1 MLDSVVL
8 SNHERVGLVDTPTI
22 KSFKLRGTRIT
33 AAQEAARE
41 RLWGK
46 YGVDF
51 GSQRINFASLFPGV
65 DKVIVEIGFGM
76 GEASIEIAKQFP
88 DTGFLAV
95 DVHQP
100 GIGKLLASIEEFGL
114 TNIRVMDEDAH
125 LVLQGMIADQSLE
138 GIHLFFPDPW
148 PKTRHHKRRIVNE
161 EFIKLIHSKLKPGG
175 TFHVATD
182 WHPYAEWIKER
193 FTKSPL
199 FIGGE
204 VERPDWRPIT
214 RFEGQ
219 GIRKEHRVTDLI
231 YKNV

>member
-1 MLDSVVL
+1 
-8 SNHERVGLVDTPTI
+8 VDTPTI

-41 RLWGK
+41 RLWAV

-51 GSQRINFASLFPGV
+51 IQERLTLTSLFPTAQ
-65 DKVIVEIGFGM
+65 KVVVEIGFGM
-76 GEASIEIAKQFP
+76 GEATIEVAKGFP
-88 DTGFLAV
+88 ETGFLAV

-100 GIGKLLASIEEFGL
+100 GIGKLLASIEEGGL
-114 TNIRVMDEDAH
+114 INVRVMDEDAH
-125 LVLQGMIADQSLE
+125 LILRSMIDDEALD

-161 EFIKLIHSKLKPGG
+161 EFMTLIHSKLKPGG

-182 WHPYAEWIKER
+182 WHPYAEWIKDR
-193 FTKSPL
+193 FANSTL
-199 FIGGE
+199 FVGGE
-204 VERPDWRPIT
+204 VDRPPWRPIT

-219 GIRKEHRVTDLI
+219 GIRKEHRVADLI
-231 YKNV
+231 YKKI

>member
-1 MLDSVVL
+1 M
-8 SNHERVGLVDTPTI
+8 DTPTI
-22 KSFKLRGTRIT
+22 KSFKLRGRRIT

-41 RLWGK
+41 RLWAV

-51 GSQRINFASLFPGV
+51 IPKRLALNSLFPKAQ
-65 DKVIVEIGFGM
+65 KVVVEIGFGM
-76 GEASIEIAKQFP
+76 GEATVEVAKSFP
-88 DTGFLAV
+88 ETGVLAV

-100 GIGKLLASIEEFGL
+100 GIGKLLASIEEGAL
-114 TNIRVMDEDAH
+114 TNVRVMEEDAH
-125 LVLQGMIADQSLE
+125 LVLRFMIDDESLD

-161 EFIKLIHSKLKPGG
+161 EFIFLIHSKLKPGG

-193 FTKSPL
+193 FAQSPL
-199 FIGGE
+199 FVGGE
-204 VERPDWRPIT
+204 IARPQWRPMT

-219 GIRKEHRVTDLI
+219 GIRKEHRVADLI
-231 YKNV
+231 YKKV

>member
-1 MLDSVVL
+1 M
-8 SNHERVGLVDTPTI
+8 DTPTI

-41 RLWGK
+41 RLWAD

-51 GSQRINFASLFPGV
+51 TSDRLALKSLFPMAQKIV
-65 DKVIVEIGFGM
+65 VEIGFGM
-76 GEASIEIAKQFP
+76 GEATIEVAKGFP
-88 DTGFLAV
+88 ETGFLAV

-100 GIGKLLASIEEFGL
+100 GIGKLLASIEECGL
-114 TNIRVMDEDAH
+114 SNIRVMDEDAH
-125 LVLQGMIADQSLE
+125 LILRSMIDDESLD

-161 EFIKLIHSKLKPGG
+161 EFISLIHSKLQSGG

-193 FTKSPL
+193 FAQSPL
-199 FIGGE
+199 FVGGE
-204 VERPDWRPIT
+204 VDRPQWRPIT

-219 GIRKEHRVTDLI
+219 GIRKKHPVTDLI
-231 YKNV
+231 YKKV

>member
-1 MLDSVVL
+1 M
-8 SNHERVGLVDTPTI
+8 DTPTI

-41 RLWGK
+41 RLWAV

-51 GSQRINFASLFPGV
+51 IPERLALNSLFPKAKKIV
-65 DKVIVEIGFGM
+65 VEIGFGM
-76 GEASIEIAKQFP
+76 GEATIEVAQGFP
-88 DTGFLAV
+88 ETGFLAV

-100 GIGKLLASIEEFGL
+100 GIGKLLASIEEAAL
-114 TNIRVMDEDAH
+114 TNVRVMDEDAH
-125 LVLQGMIADQSLE
+125 LILRSMIDDESLD

-161 EFIKLIHSKLKPGG
+161 EFISLIHSKLQQGG

-193 FTKSPL
+193 FAQSQL
-199 FIGGE
+199 FVGGE
-204 VERPDWRPIT
+204 VDRPQWRPIT

-231 YKNV
+231 YKKV